1 MKLLFLFALGASLT
15 GCVSAALEQQGE
27 LATYNQCITKGVGHD
42 LCSEI
47 AGMTSEPEEENK
59 Q

>member
-1 MKLLFLFALGASLT
+1 MKRLFLITLCALLT
-15 GCVSAALEQQGE
+15 GCTTALEEHGK
-27 LATYNQCITKGVGHD
+27 LGTYQQCITKGVGHD

-47 AGMTSEPEEENK
+47 AGMTSEPEKENK

>member
-1 MKLLFLFALGASLT
+1 MKLLFLIALCTSLT
-15 GCVSAALEQQGE
+15 GCTTALEEHGK
-27 LATYNQCITKGVGHD
+27 LGTYQQCITKGVGHD

-47 AGMTSEPEEENK
+47 AGMTSEPAEEKE

>member
-1 MKLLFLFALGASLT
+1 MKRLFLITLCALLT
-15 GCVSAALEQQGE
+15 GCTSALVEHGK
-27 LATYNQCITKGVGHD
+27 LGTYQQCITKGVGHD

-47 AGMTSEPEEENK
+47 SGIASEQEEEKK

>member
-1 MKLLFLFALGASLT
+1 MKRLFLIALGALLT
-15 GCVSAALEQQGE
+15 GCTSSALEEHGK
-27 LATYNQCITKGVGHD
+27 LGTYQQCITNGVGHD

-47 AGMTSEPEEENK
+47 AGITSEPAGEKE